1 MDNLLIQPFH
11 KHVKIGKIANIMKS
25 TISLTYV
32 VTGNLK
38 THRKDRTKGLLFKL

>member
-11 KHVKIGKIANIMKS
+11 EHVKIGKIANIMKN

-32 VTGNLK
+32 VTGNLRLTEK
-38 THRKDRTKGLLFKL
+38 TELKDFCFV